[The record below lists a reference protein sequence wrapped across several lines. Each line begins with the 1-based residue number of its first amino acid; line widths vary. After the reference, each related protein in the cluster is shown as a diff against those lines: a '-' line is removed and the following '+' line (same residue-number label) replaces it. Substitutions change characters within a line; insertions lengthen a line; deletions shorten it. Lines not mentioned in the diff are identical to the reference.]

1 MDKIND
7 RGSGLFR
14 CLSIINGGKDM
25 ETLGL
30 LAGIGHLP
38 VDVAQSAKKLG
49 YKVLAIAV
57 VADTDPELPE
67 NADVFYTINVGKAGK
82 ILQTLKRHD
91 VKNVTMIGKVTKEV
105 LYKNGAIIPD
115 LTTIRLLSSLP
126 DRKDD
131 TIMNAI
137 VKLIED
143 AGMHVMD
150 QTALIQPLLPE
161 PGVLTRRKP
170 TEQEWKDM
178 QFGFR
183 VAKELGRMDIGQTVV
198 VKNQAVMALEAIEGT
213 DACILRGGFLGK
225 GGVIV
230 AKTAKPA
237 QDNRFDMPSVGT
249 TTLTSMIHAGATGI
263 VIEAGRTLL
272 VDRKRTLAMAEEK
285 GITIVSMSESELV

>member
-1 MDKIND
+1 
-7 RGSGLFR
+7 
-14 CLSIINGGKDM
+14 M

-49 YKVLAIAV
+49 YKVVAIAV

-67 NADVFYTINVGKAGK
+67 NADVFYTINVGKVGK
-82 ILQTLKRHD
+82 ILQTLKQHD

-105 LYKNGAIIPD
+105 LYKNGVMIPD
-115 LTTIRLLSSLP
+115 LTTIRVLASLP

-143 AGMHVMD
+143 TGMHVMD
-150 QTALIQPLLPE
+150 QTVLIQPLLPE
-161 PGVLTRRKP
+161 PGVLTKRKP
-170 TEQEWKDM
+170 TEQEWEDM
-178 QFGFR
+178 RFGFR
-183 VAKELGRMDIGQTVV
+183 MAKELGRLDIGQTVV
-198 VKNQAVMALEAIEGT
+198 LKNRAVMALEAIEGT

-225 GGVIV
+225 GGVVV

-249 TTLTSMIHAGATGI
+249 TTLTSMIYAGATGI

>member
-1 MDKIND
+1 
-7 RGSGLFR
+7 
-14 CLSIINGGKDM
+14 M

-49 YKVLAIAV
+49 YKVVAIAV
-57 VADTDPELPE
+57 VPETDPELPE
-67 NADVFYTINVGKAGK
+67 NADVFYTINVGKVGK
-82 ILQTLKRHD
+82 ILRTLKQND

-105 LYKNGAIIPD
+105 LYKSGAVVPD
-115 LTTIRLLSSLP
+115 LTTIRVLASLP

-150 QTALIQPLLPE
+150 QTVLVRPLLPE
-161 PGVLTRRKP
+161 PGVLTKRKP

-178 QFGFR
+178 RFGFR
-183 VAKELGRMDIGQTVV
+183 MAKELGRLDIGQTVV

-237 QDNRFDMPSVGT
+237 QDSRFDMPSVGT

-263 VIEAGRTLL
+263 VIEAGRSLL
-272 VDRKRTLAMAEEK
+272 VDRKRTLAMADEK
-285 GITIVSMSESELV
+285 GITVVSMSESELL

>member
-1 MDKIND
+1 
-7 RGSGLFR
+7 
-14 CLSIINGGKDM
+14 M
-25 ETLGL
+25 ENLGL

-49 YKVLAIAV
+49 YKVVAIAV

-67 NADVFYTINVGKAGK
+67 NADVFYTINVGKVGK
-82 ILQTLKRHD
+82 ILQTLKQHD

-105 LYKNGAIIPD
+105 LYKNGVMIPD
-115 LTTIRLLSSLP
+115 LTTIRVLASLP

-143 AGMHVMD
+143 KGMHVMD
-150 QTALIQPLLPE
+150 QTVLIQPLLPE
-161 PGVLTRRKP
+161 PGVLTKRKP
-170 TEQEWKDM
+170 TEQEWEDM
-178 QFGFR
+178 RFGFR
-183 VAKELGRMDIGQTVV
+183 MAKELGRLDIGQTVV
-198 VKNQAVMALEAIEGT
+198 VKNRAVMALEAIEGT

-225 GGVIV
+225 GGVVV

>member
-1 MDKIND
+1 
-7 RGSGLFR
+7 
-14 CLSIINGGKDM
+14 M

-49 YKVLAIAV
+49 YKVVAIAV

-67 NADVFYTINVGKAGK
+67 NADVFYTINVGKVGK
-82 ILQTLKRHD
+82 ILQTLKQHD
-91 VKNVTMIGKVTKEV
+91 VRNVTMIGKVTKEV
-105 LYKNGAIIPD
+105 LYKNGVMIPD
-115 LTTIRLLSSLP
+115 LTTIRVLASLP

-143 AGMHVMD
+143 KGMHVMD
-150 QTALIQPLLPE
+150 QTVLIQPLLPE
-161 PGVLTRRKP
+161 PGVLTKRKP
-170 TEQEWKDM
+170 TEQEWEDM
-178 QFGFR
+178 RFGFR
-183 VAKELGRMDIGQTVV
+183 MAKELGRLDIGQTVV
-198 VKNQAVMALEAIEGT
+198 VKNRAVMALEAIEGT

-225 GGVIV
+225 GGVVV

-285 GITIVSMSESELV
+285 GITIVSMSESEVI

>member
-1 MDKIND
+1 
-7 RGSGLFR
+7 
-14 CLSIINGGKDM
+14 M

-49 YKVLAIAV
+49 YKVVAIAV
-57 VADTDPELPE
+57 VPETDPELPE
-67 NADVFYTINVGKAGK
+67 NADVFYTINVGKVGK
-82 ILQTLKRHD
+82 ILRTLKQND

-105 LYKNGAIIPD
+105 LYKTGVVIPD
-115 LTTIRLLSSLP
+115 LTTIRVLASLP

-150 QTALIQPLLPE
+150 QTVLVRPLLPE
-161 PGVLTRRKP
+161 PGVLT
-170 TEQEWKDM
+170 KDM

-183 VAKELGRMDIGQTVV
+183 MAKELGRLDIGQTVV

-249 TTLTSMIHAGATGI
+249 TTLMSMVHAGATGI

-272 VDRKRTLAMAEEK
+272 VDRKRTLAMADEK
-285 GITIVSMSESELV
+285 GITIVSAAESEL

>member
-1 MDKIND
+1 
-7 RGSGLFR
+7 
-14 CLSIINGGKDM
+14 M

-49 YKVLAIAV
+49 YKVVAIAV

-67 NADVFYTINVGKAGK
+67 NADIFYTINVGKVGK
-82 ILQTLKRHD
+82 ILQTLKQHD

-105 LYKNGAIIPD
+105 LYKNGVMIPD
-115 LTTIRLLSSLP
+115 LTTIRVLASLP

-143 AGMHVMD
+143 EGMHVMD
-150 QTALIQPLLPE
+150 QTVLIQPLLPE
-161 PGVLTRRKP
+161 PGVLTKRKP
-170 TEQEWKDM
+170 TEQEWEDM
-178 QFGFR
+178 RFGFR
-183 VAKELGRMDIGQTVV
+183 MAKELGRLDIGQTVV
-198 VKNQAVMALEAIEGT
+198 VKNRAVMALEAIEGT

-225 GGVIV
+225 GGVVV

-285 GITIVSMSESELV
+285 GITIVSMSESELVE

>member
-1 MDKIND
+1 
-7 RGSGLFR
+7 
-14 CLSIINGGKDM
+14 M
-25 ETLGL
+25 ETLGI

-38 VDVAQSAKKLG
+38 VDVAQSAKSLG
-49 YKVLAIAV
+49 YRVVAIAV

-67 NADVFYTINVGKAGK
+67 NADVFYTINVGKVGK
-82 ILQTLKRHD
+82 ILQTLKQNG

-105 LYKNGAIIPD
+105 LYKSGVVVPD
-115 LTTIRLLSSLP
+115 LTTIRVLASLP

-143 AGMHVMD
+143 TGMHVMD
-150 QTALIQPLLPE
+150 QTVLVRPLLPE
-161 PGVLTRRKP
+161 PGVLTKRKP
-170 TEQEWKDM
+170 TEEEWKDM

-183 VAKELGRMDIGQTVV
+183 MAKELGRLDIGQTVV
-198 VKNQAVMALEAIEGT
+198 VKNRAVMALEAIEGT

-272 VDRKRTLAMAEEK
+272 VDRKRTLAMADEK
-285 GITIVSMSESELV
+285 GITIVSMGESELV

>member
-1 MDKIND
+1 
-7 RGSGLFR
+7 
-14 CLSIINGGKDM
+14 M

-38 VDVAQSAKKLG
+38 VDVAQSAKMLG
-49 YKVLAIAV
+49 YKVVAIAV
-57 VADTDPELPE
+57 VPDTDPELPE
-67 NADVFYTINVGKAGK
+67 NADVFYDINIGKVGKIIK
-82 ILQTLKRHD
+82 TLKQNGVR
-91 VKNVTMIGKVTKEV
+91 NVTMIGKVTKEV

-115 LTTIRLLSSLP
+115 LTAIRLLVSLP

-131 TIMNAI
+131 TIMNAL
-137 VKLIED
+137 VKLVED

-150 QTALIQPLLPE
+150 QTVLVRPLLPE
-161 PGVLTRRKP
+161 PGVLTKRKP

-183 VAKELGRMDIGQTVV
+183 MAKELGRLDIGQTVV

-249 TTLTSMIHAGATGI
+249 ATLTSMIHAGATGI

-272 VDRKRTLAMAEEK
+272 VDRKHTLAMADEN
-285 GITIVSMSESELV
+285 GITIVSAAEGELK

>member
-1 MDKIND
+1 
-7 RGSGLFR
+7 
-14 CLSIINGGKDM
+14 M

-49 YKVLAIAV
+49 YRVVAIAV

-67 NADVFYTINVGKAGK
+67 NADVFYTINVGKVGK
-82 ILQTLKRHD
+82 ILQTLKQHD

-105 LYKNGAIIPD
+105 LYKNGVMIPD
-115 LTTIRLLSSLP
+115 LTTIRVLASLP

-143 AGMHVMD
+143 AGMQVMD

-161 PGVLTRRKP
+161 PGVLTKRKP

-183 VAKELGRMDIGQTVV
+183 MAKELGRLDIGQTVV

-225 GGVIV
+225 GGVVV

-263 VIEAGRTLL
+263 VVEAGRTLL

-285 GITIVSMSESELV
+285 GITIVSVSESELVR

>member
-1 MDKIND
+1 
-7 RGSGLFR
+7 
-14 CLSIINGGKDM
+14 M

-38 VDVAQSAKKLG
+38 VDVAQSARALG
-49 YKVLAIAV
+49 YKVVAIAV

-67 NADVFYTINVGKAGK
+67 NADVFYTINVGKVGK
-82 ILQTLKRHD
+82 ILQTLKQHG

-105 LYKNGAIIPD
+105 LYKNGVMIPD
-115 LTTIRLLSSLP
+115 LTTIRVLASLP

-143 AGMHVMD
+143 KGMHVMD
-150 QTALIQPLLPE
+150 QTVLIQPLLPE
-161 PGVLTRRKP
+161 PGVLTKRKP
-170 TEQEWKDM
+170 TEQEWEDM
-178 QFGFR
+178 RFGFR
-183 VAKELGRMDIGQTVV
+183 MAKELGRLDIGQTVV
-198 VKNQAVMALEAIEGT
+198 VKNRAVMALEAIEGT

-225 GGVIV
+225 GGVVV

>member
-1 MDKIND
+1 
-7 RGSGLFR
+7 
-14 CLSIINGGKDM
+14 M

-49 YKVLAIAV
+49 YKVVAIAV

-67 NADVFYTINVGKAGK
+67 NADVFYTINVGKVGK
-82 ILQTLKRHD
+82 ILQTLKLHD

-105 LYKNGAIIPD
+105 LYKNGVMIPD
-115 LTTIRLLSSLP
+115 LTTIRVLASLP

-143 AGMHVMD
+143 KGMHVMD
-150 QTALIQPLLPE
+150 QTVLIQPLLPE
-161 PGVLTRRKP
+161 PGVLTKRKP
-170 TEQEWKDM
+170 TEQEWEDM
-178 QFGFR
+178 RFGFR
-183 VAKELGRMDIGQTVV
+183 MAKELGRLDIGQTVV
-198 VKNQAVMALEAIEGT
+198 VKNRAVMALEAIEGT

-225 GGVIV
+225 GGVVV

-285 GITIVSMSESELV
+285 GITIVSMSESEVI

>member
-49 YKVLAIAV
+49 YKV
-57 VADTDPELPE
+57 
-67 NADVFYTINVGKAGK
+67 GK

-150 QTALIQPLLPE
+150 QTVLIQPLLPE

-285 GITIVSMSESELV
+285 DITIVSMDGSE

>member
-1 MDKIND
+1 
-7 RGSGLFR
+7 
-14 CLSIINGGKDM
+14 M

-49 YKVLAIAV
+49 YKVVAIAV
-57 VADTDPELPE
+57 VPETDPELPE
-67 NADVFYTINVGKAGK
+67 NADVFYTINVGKVGK
-82 ILQTLKRHD
+82 ILQTLKQND

-105 LYKNGAIIPD
+105 LYKTGVVIPD
-115 LTTIRLLSSLP
+115 LTTIRVLASLP

-150 QTALIQPLLPE
+150 QTVLVRPLLPE
-161 PGVLTRRKP
+161 PGVLTKRKP

-183 VAKELGRMDIGQTVV
+183 MAKELGRLDIGQTVV

-272 VDRKRTLAMAEEK
+272 VGRKRTLAMADEK
-285 GITIVSMSESELV
+285 GISIVSLSESELV

>member
-1 MDKIND
+1 
-7 RGSGLFR
+7 
-14 CLSIINGGKDM
+14 M

-49 YKVLAIAV
+49 YKVVAIAV

-67 NADVFYTINVGKAGK
+67 NADVFYTINVGKVGK
-82 ILQTLKRHD
+82 ILQTLKQHD

-105 LYKNGAIIPD
+105 LYKNGVMIPD
-115 LTTIRLLSSLP
+115 LTTIRVLASLP

-143 AGMHVMD
+143 EGMHVMD
-150 QTALIQPLLPE
+150 QTVLIQPLLPE
-161 PGVLTRRKP
+161 PGVLTKRKP
-170 TEQEWKDM
+170 TEQEWEDM
-178 QFGFR
+178 RFGFR
-183 VAKELGRMDIGQTVV
+183 MAKELGRLDIGQTVV
-198 VKNQAVMALEAIEGT
+198 VKNRAVMALEAIEGT

-225 GGVIV
+225 GGVVV

>member
-1 MDKIND
+1 
-7 RGSGLFR
+7 
-14 CLSIINGGKDM
+14 M

-49 YKVLAIAV
+49 YKVVAIAV

-67 NADVFYTINVGKAGK
+67 NADVFYTINVGKVGK
-82 ILQTLKRHD
+82 ILQTLKQHD

-105 LYKNGAIIPD
+105 LYKNGVMIPD
-115 LTTIRLLSSLP
+115 LTTIRVLASLP

-143 AGMHVMD
+143 KGMHVMD
-150 QTALIQPLLPE
+150 QTVLIQPLLPE
-161 PGVLTRRKP
+161 PGVLTKRKP
-170 TEQEWKDM
+170 TEQEWEDM
-178 QFGFR
+178 RFGFR
-183 VAKELGRMDIGQTVV
+183 MAKELGRLDIGQTVV
-198 VKNQAVMALEAIEGT
+198 VKNRAVMALEAIEGT

-225 GGVIV
+225 GGVVV
-230 AKTAKPA
+230 ANTAKPA
-237 QDNRFDMPSVGT
+237 QDNRFDRPSVGT
-249 TTLTSMIHAGATGI
+249 TTLTSMIQAGATGI

>member
-1 MDKIND
+1 
-7 RGSGLFR
+7 
-14 CLSIINGGKDM
+14 M

-126 DRKDD
+126 DR
-131 TIMNAI
+131 
-137 VKLIED
+137 ED

-150 QTALIQPLLPE
+150 QTVLIQPLLPE

-285 GITIVSMSESELV
+285 DITIVSMDGSE

>member
-1 MDKIND
+1 
-7 RGSGLFR
+7 
-14 CLSIINGGKDM
+14 M

-49 YKVLAIAV
+49 YKVVAIAV
-57 VADTDPELPE
+57 VPETDPELPE
-67 NADVFYTINVGKAGK
+67 NADVFYTINVGKVGK
-82 ILQTLKRHD
+82 ILQTLKKND

-105 LYKNGAIIPD
+105 LYKNGVVVPD
-115 LTTIRLLSSLP
+115 LTTIRVLASLP

-150 QTALIQPLLPE
+150 QTVLVRPLLPE
-161 PGVLTRRKP
+161 PGVLTKRKP

-183 VAKELGRMDIGQTVV
+183 MAKELGRLDIGQTAV
-198 VKNQAVMALEAIEGT
+198 VKNQAVMTLEAIEGT

-237 QDNRFDMPSVGT
+237 QDNRFDIPSVGT

-272 VDRKRTLAMAEEK
+272 VDRKRTLAMADEK
-285 GITIVSMSESELV
+285 GITIVSMNESELG

>member
-1 MDKIND
+1 
-7 RGSGLFR
+7 
-14 CLSIINGGKDM
+14 M

-49 YKVLAIAV
+49 YKVVAIAV

-67 NADVFYTINVGKAGK
+67 NADIFYTINVGKVGK
-82 ILQTLKRHD
+82 ILQTLKLHY

-105 LYKNGAIIPD
+105 LYKNGVMIPD
-115 LTTIRLLSSLP
+115 LTTIRVLASLP

-143 AGMHVMD
+143 KGMHVMD
-150 QTALIQPLLPE
+150 QTVLIQPLLPE
-161 PGVLTRRKP
+161 PGVLTKRKP
-170 TEQEWKDM
+170 TEQEWEDM
-178 QFGFR
+178 RFGFR
-183 VAKELGRMDIGQTVV
+183 MAKELGRLDIGQTVV
-198 VKNQAVMALEAIEGT
+198 VKNRAVMALEAIEGT

-225 GGVIV
+225 GGVVV

>member
-1 MDKIND
+1 
-7 RGSGLFR
+7 
-14 CLSIINGGKDM
+14 M
-25 ETLGL
+25 ETLGI

-38 VDVAQSAKKLG
+38 VDVAQSAKSLG
-49 YKVLAIAV
+49 YRVVAIAV

-67 NADVFYTINVGKAGK
+67 NADVFYTINVGKVGK
-82 ILQTLKRHD
+82 ILQTLKQNG

-105 LYKNGAIIPD
+105 LYKSGVVVPD
-115 LTTIRLLSSLP
+115 LTTIRVLASLP

-143 AGMHVMD
+143 TGMHVMD
-150 QTALIQPLLPE
+150 QTVLVRPLLPE
-161 PGVLTRRKP
+161 PGVLTKRKP
-170 TEQEWKDM
+170 TEEEWKDM

-183 VAKELGRMDIGQTVV
+183 MAKELGRLDIGQTVV
-198 VKNQAVMALEAIEGT
+198 VKNRAVMALEAIEGT

-272 VDRKRTLAMAEEK
+272 VDRKRTLAMADEK

>member
-1 MDKIND
+1 
-7 RGSGLFR
+7 
-14 CLSIINGGKDM
+14 M

-49 YKVLAIAV
+49 YKVVAIAV

-67 NADVFYTINVGKAGK
+67 NADVFYTINVGKVGK
-82 ILQTLKRHD
+82 ILQTLKLHD

-105 LYKNGAIIPD
+105 LYKNGVMIPD
-115 LTTIRLLSSLP
+115 LTTIRVLASLP

-143 AGMHVMD
+143 EGMHVMD
-150 QTALIQPLLPE
+150 QTVLIQPLLPE
-161 PGVLTRRKP
+161 PGVLTKRKP
-170 TEQEWKDM
+170 TEQEWEDM
-178 QFGFR
+178 RFGFR
-183 VAKELGRMDIGQTVV
+183 MAKELGRLDIGQTVV
-198 VKNQAVMALEAIEGT
+198 VKNRAVMALEAIEGT

-225 GGVIV
+225 GGVVV

-285 GITIVSMSESELV
+285 GITIVSMSESELL

>member
-1 MDKIND
+1 
-7 RGSGLFR
+7 
-14 CLSIINGGKDM
+14 M

-38 VDVAQSAKKLG
+38 VDVAQSAKQLG
-49 YKVLAIAV
+49 YRVAAIAV
-57 VADTDPELPE
+57 VPETDPELPE
-67 NADVFYTINVGKAGK
+67 NVDVFYDINVGKLGK
-82 ILQTLKRHD
+82 IIKTLKQND

-115 LTTIRLLSSLP
+115 LTAIRLLASLP

-131 TIMNAI
+131 TIMNAL
-137 VKLIED
+137 VKLVED

-150 QTALIQPLLPE
+150 QAELIKPLLPE
-161 PGVLTRRKP
+161 PGVLTKRKP
-170 TEQEWKDM
+170 TEQEWEDM
-178 QFGFR
+178 RFGFR
-183 VAKELGRMDIGQTVV
+183 MAKELGRLDIGQTVV
-198 VKNQAVMALEAIEGT
+198 VKNRAVMALEAIEGT

-237 QDNRFDMPSVGT
+237 QDKRFDIPSVGT

-285 GITIVSMSESELV
+285 GITIVSMSESELVSIK

>member
-1 MDKIND
+1 
-7 RGSGLFR
+7 
-14 CLSIINGGKDM
+14 M

-49 YKVLAIAV
+49 YKVVAIAV
-57 VADTDPELPE
+57 VPETDPELPE
-67 NADVFYTINVGKAGK
+67 NADVFYTINVGKVGK
-82 ILQTLKRHD
+82 ILRTLKQND

-105 LYKNGAIIPD
+105 LYKTGVVIPD
-115 LTTIRLLSSLP
+115 LTTIKVLASLP

-150 QTALIQPLLPE
+150 QTVLVRPLLPE
-161 PGVLTRRKP
+161 PGVLTKRKP
-170 TEQEWKDM
+170 AEQEWKDM

-183 VAKELGRMDIGQTVV
+183 MAKELGRLDIGQTVV

-237 QDNRFDMPSVGT
+237 QDNRFDIPSVGT

-272 VDRKRTLAMAEEK
+272 VDRKRTLAMADEK

>member
-1 MDKIND
+1 
-7 RGSGLFR
+7 
-14 CLSIINGGKDM
+14 M

-49 YKVLAIAV
+49 YKVVAIAV
-57 VADTDPELPE
+57 VPETDPELPE
-67 NADVFYTINVGKAGK
+67 NVDVFYTINVGKVGK
-82 ILQTLKRHD
+82 ILRTLKQNG

-105 LYKNGAIIPD
+105 LYKTGVVIPD
-115 LTTIRLLSSLP
+115 LTTIRVLASLP

-143 AGMHVMD
+143 TGMHVMD
-150 QTALIQPLLPE
+150 QTVLVRPLLPE
-161 PGVLTRRKP
+161 PGVLTKRKP

-183 VAKELGRMDIGQTVV
+183 MAKELGRLDIGQTVV

-272 VDRKRTLAMAEEK
+272 VDRKRTLAMADEK
-285 GITIVSMSESELV
+285 GITIVSMNESELG

>member
-1 MDKIND
+1 
-7 RGSGLFR
+7 
-14 CLSIINGGKDM
+14 M

-49 YKVLAIAV
+49 YKVVAIAV

-67 NADVFYTINVGKAGK
+67 NADVFYTINVGKVGK
-82 ILQTLKRHD
+82 ILQTLKQHG

-105 LYKNGAIIPD
+105 LYKNGVMIPD
-115 LTTIRLLSSLP
+115 LTTIRVLASLP

-143 AGMHVMD
+143 KGMHVMD
-150 QTALIQPLLPE
+150 QTVLIQPLLPE
-161 PGVLTRRKP
+161 PGVLTKRKP
-170 TEQEWKDM
+170 TEQEWEDM
-178 QFGFR
+178 RFGFR
-183 VAKELGRMDIGQTVV
+183 MAKELGRLDIGQTVV
-198 VKNQAVMALEAIEGT
+198 VKNRAVMALEAIEGT

-225 GGVIV
+225 GGVVV

-285 GITIVSMSESELV
+285 GITIVSMSESEVI

>member
-1 MDKIND
+1 
-7 RGSGLFR
+7 
-14 CLSIINGGKDM
+14 M

-49 YKVLAIAV
+49 YKVVAIAV

-67 NADVFYTINVGKAGK
+67 NADVFYTINVGKVGK
-82 ILQTLKRHD
+82 ILQTLKQHD

-105 LYKNGAIIPD
+105 LYKNGVMIPD
-115 LTTIRLLSSLP
+115 LTTIRVLASLP

-143 AGMHVMD
+143 KGMHVMD
-150 QTALIQPLLPE
+150 QTVLIQPLLPE
-161 PGVLTRRKP
+161 PGVLTKRKP
-170 TEQEWKDM
+170 TEQEWEDM
-178 QFGFR
+178 RFGFR
-183 VAKELGRMDIGQTVV
+183 MAKELGRLDIGQTVV
-198 VKNQAVMALEAIEGT
+198 VKNRAVMALEAIEGT
-213 DACILRGGFLGK
+213 DACIVRGGFLGK
-225 GGVIV
+225 GGVVV

-285 GITIVSMSESELV
+285 GITIVSMSESELL